1 MTSARQH
8 DPFAAPSST
17 SGGFPATRLARA
29 GIAEPAVGN
38 LAAWYAER
46 SPEQQA
52 EFRKSINRVSDPA
65 IRERFTPPE
74 EGVLEDALT
83 ADQLH
88 DLALAAGVSTSGNK
102 GEVAARIRE
111 QQAAQPP
118 EQPAGGLPTAGAEQ
132 PAEPA
137 DGEDGE
143 QAEVEVSGETV
154 TGTLPAAAAQPPA
167 AAQPAPPEPAG
178 QPAAGQPA
186 AGLPAASP
194 QQRPH
199 RRGGS
204 GKGSE

>member
-1 MTSARQH
+1 MTSPRRH
-8 DPFAAPSST
+8 DPFAAHSST

-29 GIAEPAVGN
+29 GVADEAVAN

-52 EFRKSINRVSDPA
+52 EFRKSVNRVTDTA

-88 DLALAAGVSTSGNK
+88 DLALAAGVATSGNK

-111 QQAAQPP
+111 AQTEQPG

-132 PAEPA
+132 PGEQPAEPA

-143 QAEVEVSGETV
+143 PAEVEVNGETV
-154 TGTLPAAAAQPPA
+154 TGTLPAAAAQAPQG
-167 AAQPAPPEPAG
+167 AAQTPPEPAG
-178 QPAAGQPA
+178 QPAAGLPTA
-186 AGLPAASP
+186 AP
-194 QQRPH
+194 QGRPQ

-204 GKGSE
+204 GKGSD